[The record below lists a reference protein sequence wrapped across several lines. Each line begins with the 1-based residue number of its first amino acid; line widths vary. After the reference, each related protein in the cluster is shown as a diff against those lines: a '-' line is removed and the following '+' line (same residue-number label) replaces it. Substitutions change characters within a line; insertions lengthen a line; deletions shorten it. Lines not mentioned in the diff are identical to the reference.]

1 MDGRTG
7 LPVAALAGLLSP
19 LTWGSPRRTVVRL
32 TAFARAEEGSRIDLC
47 AAAARCEAPERA
59 AAYLEHARDEAR
71 HTQMFA
77 AHARRLAQQH
87 HLPPPPPIR
96 ADGSDLFETLGE
108 ADFLAFVHLGE
119 QRAVQQFSGY
129 ERWLTGRDDKT
140 AAVFTALIADER
152 RHAAYSRAL
161 LVGLVGEDATRS
173 AIRRARTWGVW
184 RTWRRVGRHTAR
196 LVYRGL
202 FLTLVPLLAL
212 LSLWV
217 RVVRPE
223 QRGWK

>member
-1 MDGRTG
+1 MIP
-7 LPVAALAGLLSP
+7 LLARLLSP
-19 LTWGSPRRTVVRL
+19 LTWGSPRRAVARL
-32 TAFARAEEGSRIDLC
+32 SSFARAEEGSRIDLC
-47 AAAARCEAPERA
+47 AAAARCDSPQRA

-77 AHARRLAQQH
+77 AHARRLALAH
-87 HLPPPPPIR
+87 DLPPPAPVR

-140 AAVFTALIADER
+140 AAVFNALLSDER

-161 LVGLVGEDATRS
+161 LVSLIGEQEARR
-173 AIRRARTWGVW
+173 AIRRAGTWELW

-196 LVYRGL
+196 LIYRGL
-202 FLTLVPLLAL
+202 FLTLLPLLAL

-217 RVVRPE
+217 RAVRP
-223 QRGWK
+223 QRKGWQ